1 LRGCCCASTFLF
13 AGDLRHAARAKEVDD
28 VKKNMT
34 LMTTPATGLSSF
46 VAAAHSAHT
55 APNAWTQGTGVSF
68 AGATAAAQV
77 AVYGARV
84 IDLPGSPPRGAP
96 V

>member
-1 LRGCCCASTFLF
+1 
-13 AGDLRHAARAKEVDD
+13 
-28 VKKNMT
+28 MT
-34 LMTTPATGLSSF
+34 TNHMLMTTPATGLSSF

-55 APNAWTQGTGVSF
+55 APTTWTQGTSASV
-68 AGATAAAQV
+68 AGFCAAPAAALV

>member
-1 LRGCCCASTFLF
+1 MKTNS
-13 AGDLRHAARAKEVDD
+13 
-28 VKKNMT
+28 M
-34 LMTTPATGLSSF
+34 LMTTPATGLSCH
-46 VAAAHSAHT
+46 VAALHSAHT
-55 APNAWTQGTGVSF
+55 APNTWAQGTSASF
-68 AGATAAAQV
+68 AGFSAAAAAQV